1 MTAGLDN
8 REQVSDRFGERRS
21 DGLTCIVADDHP
33 VVLEAVCALLES
45 RGLTVQ
51 GRARD
56 GETAL
61 ALIAEHRPPVAL
73 VDLRL
78 PGMSGSDAAR
88 EAQRLSPQTSVIVYT
103 GQSDV
108 ACMTEVLDAGAKGFV
123 LKDAPLE
130 DLMRAI
136 DMVAAGGVYVDP
148 ALAGVFVDAKGTGR
162 LTPREREVHPPG
174 RRGSLEREDR
184 RAAVPVPADRARP
197 RRQRH
202 GQAPGAHPD
211 AGRRDRSARA
221 AHRLGR

>member
-8 REQVSDRFGERRS
+8 REPVSDRFGERRS
-21 DGLTCIVADDHP
+21 DALTCIVADDHP

-78 PGMSGSDAAR
+78 PGMSGSDTAR
-88 EAQRLSPQTSVIVYT
+88 EAQRVSPQTSVIVYT

-162 LTPREREVHPPG
+162 LTPREREVLRLAAEGLSSEKIGERLFLSPQTV
-174 RRGSLEREDR
+174 RGHVGNAMGKLQAHTRTQAVATALRERLI
-184 RAAVPVPADRARP
+184 A
-197 RRQRH
+197 
-202 GQAPGAHPD
+202 
-211 AGRRDRSARA
+211 
-221 AHRLGR
+221 

>member
-1 MTAGLDN
+1 MTAGWDSA
-8 REQVSDRFGERRS
+8 EQVADRFGERRS
-21 DGLTCIVADDHP
+21 SGPACIVADDHP

-61 ALIAEHRPPVAL
+61 ALIAQHRPQVAL

-88 EAQRLSPQTSVIVYT
+88 EAQRLAPETAVIVYT

-136 DMVAAGGVYVDP
+136 EMVADGGVYVDP
-148 ALAGVFVDAKGTGR
+148 ALAGVFVDSRGTGR
-162 LTPREREVHPPG
+162 LTPREREVLRLAADGLSSEKIGQRLFLSPQTV
-174 RRGSLEREDR
+174 RGHVGNAMGKLQAHTRTQAVATALRERLI
-184 RAAVPVPADRARP
+184 A
-197 RRQRH
+197 
-202 GQAPGAHPD
+202 
-211 AGRRDRSARA
+211 
-221 AHRLGR
+221 